1 VTALNAGTTPNW
13 TSAGSGIPDVS
24 VNGLAIDPKF
34 PNHLYAATDFGV
46 YASTNGG
53 TTWSRFGVG
62 FPRVEVYDIALQ
74 GKFRVLRAA
83 THGLGIFQAR
93 LSEGF

>member
-1 VTALNAGTTPNW
+1 
-13 TSAGSGIPDVS
+13 
-24 VNGLAIDPKF
+24 
-34 PNHLYAATDFGV
+34 V

-53 TTWSRFGVG
+53 KSWHRFGVG

-74 GKFRVLRAA
+74 SKFRILRAA
-83 THGLGIFQAR
+83 THGLGFWQAR